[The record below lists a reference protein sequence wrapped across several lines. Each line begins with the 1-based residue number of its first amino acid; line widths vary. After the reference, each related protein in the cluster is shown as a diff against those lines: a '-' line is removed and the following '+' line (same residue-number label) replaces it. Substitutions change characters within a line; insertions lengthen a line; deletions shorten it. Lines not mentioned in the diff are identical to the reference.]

1 MILFKVFKHALDDFG
16 VDTSDICCLYNKR
29 RRSLLHPPICNHAQD
44 LSLNWLRNSTVDQ
57 YRRYFT
63 GPVEQTPSCIPKGS
77 FDPSLLLFLHHNIL
91 CTFNRHE
98 MAFANKG
105 DTLPAAFFLV
115 FFFYQK
121 FLPVYKVNKNFEIL
135 NSQSPSAASHH
146 SRSTK
151 GINTGEKAENTI

>member
-29 RRSLLHPPICNHAQD
+29 RRSLLHPPICNHAQN

-57 YRRYFT
+57 YRRYFP
-63 GPVEQTPSCIPKGS
+63 GPVEQTPYFYSYITIYCVP
-77 FDPSLLLFLHHNIL
+77 
-91 CTFNRHE
+91 FNRHE
-98 MAFANKG
+98 TAFANKG
-105 DTLPAAFFLV
+105 DTLPAVVFFG
-115 FFFYQK
+115 FFYQK